1 MDLSFNSA
9 QRAFR
14 EEVRA
19 FLEAQLP
26 AELSTKVLAHQ
37 RLTKD
42 DYVRW
47 HRILHAHGWGAPNWP
62 KSFGGTGW
70 DALERLIF
78 EIESFKAGAPRLM
91 PTGLAMIGPVLMKY
105 ASPEMQARFLPRI
118 PGMDDFWCQGYSE
131 PGAGSD
137 LVSLKTRAVR
147 KGDKYIV
154 NGQKTWTSYA
164 QYADWIF
171 CLVRTDTE
179 SKAQNGISM
188 LLIDMKSP
196 GITVRPIRTLD
207 GSQDVNETWFE
218 DVEVPVENLVGE
230 ENKGWTYAKYLLGHE
245 RTTIAGI
252 GLCRRELGWLQH
264 LAATTTD
271 AAGRAMDQ
279 NPRMRDKLSRIEMDL
294 MALEML
300 LLRVATQA
308 AGTPGPEAS
317 IVKIRGSEVQQ
328 DLQMLQMELAGPHA
342 WPYSPDWLEPAA
354 STPAIDSPAW
364 AAAAS
369 AGYVDTRKTTI
380 YGGATEVQ
388 KNIIAKAILGF

>member
-1 MDLSFNSA
+1 MDLSYTPA

-19 FLEAQLP
+19 FMKAQLP
-26 AELSTKVLAHQ
+26 HDLRDKVLAHQ
-37 RLTKD
+37 RLAKD

-47 HRILHAHGWGAPNWP
+47 HRILHAHGWGAPSWP
-62 KSFGGTGW
+62 KAFGGTGW

-78 EIESFKAGAPRLM
+78 EIESFGAGAPRLM
-91 PTGLAMIGPVLMKY
+91 PTGLTMIGPVLMRY
-105 ASPEMQARFLPRI
+105 ASPQMQARFLPRI
-118 PGMDDFWCQGYSE
+118 PTMDDFWCQGYSE

-137 LVSLKTRAVR
+137 LASLRTRAVR
-147 KGDKYIV
+147 QGDQYVV

-179 SKAQNGISM
+179 TKSQNGISM
-188 LLIDMKSP
+188 LLIDMKTP
-196 GITVRPIRTLD
+196 GVTVRPIKTLD
-207 GSQDVNETWFE
+207 GGHDVNETWFE
-218 DVEVPVENLVGE
+218 NVQVPVENLVGE

-264 LAATTTD
+264 LAASTQD
-271 AAGRAMDQ
+271 AAGRPLAE
-279 NPRMRDKLSRIEMDL
+279 NPRVRDKLARIEMDL

-300 LLRVATQA
+300 VLRLATQA

-317 IVKIRGSEVQQ
+317 IVKIRGSELQQ
-328 DLQMLQMELAGPHA
+328 DLKMLQMEIAGPHA
-342 WPYSPDWLEPAA
+342 WPYAPEWLGAQAAPDIA
-354 STPAIDSPAW
+354 SPAW
-364 AAAAS
+364 AAATS
-369 AGYVDTRKTTI
+369 AGYVDLRKTSI